1 MKQQL
6 KRPLQMKRMFRQ
18 MLDRP
23 IKVIINA
30 DDFGYS
36 PGVSSGILYAHQFG
50 LVTSTTVMVNTQ
62 FAKQGIE
69 MAEGFPNLGMGLHFV
84 LDIGRPVSS
93 PAHSLI
99 DHNTGD
105 FLTGEALIQ
114 SATKND
120 IKKELETQLNKL
132 YEWGVN
138 VTHIDSHH
146 HMHTHI
152 PAAKEAVIE
161 IARQY
166 KLPIRSLDRS
176 VTEKDILTN
185 NYFIKNFY
193 GEGNILPSSF
203 LQILTNLKTGV
214 TEIMTHPAF
223 MDVWLKNGS
232 SYSLPRMKELET
244 LVDTEVQAYVKNH
257 NIDLIHY
264 GHMK

>member
-1 MKQQL
+1 
-6 KRPLQMKRMFRQ
+6 
-18 MLDRP
+18 MLDHP
-23 IKVIINA
+23 IKVIVNA

-36 PGVSSGILYAHQFG
+36 PGVSLGILYAHQFG
-50 LVTSTTVMVNTQ
+50 LVTSTTVMVNTK

-69 MAEGFPNLGMGLHFV
+69 MAEGFPDLGMGLHFV

-93 PAHSLI
+93 PARSLI

-105 FLTGEALIQ
+105 FLKGKALIQ

-138 VTHIDSHH
+138 VTHIDGHH

-152 PAAKEAVIE
+152 PTAKKAVIE

-166 KLPIRSLDRS
+166 KLPIRSLDQNNM
-176 VTEKDILTN
+176 TKGILTN
-185 NYFIKNFY
+185 NYFIKEFY
-193 GEGNILPSSF
+193 GEGNIFPSS
-203 LQILTNLKTGV
+203 LIKIHSNLNSGV
-214 TEIMTHPAF
+214 TEIMSHPAF
-223 MDVWLKNGS
+223 IDPWLQNGS
-232 SYSLPRMKELET
+232 SYNLPRMKELET
-244 LVDTEVQAYVKNH
+244 LVNDQIQVWVKNH

-264 GHMK
+264 GDMR